1 MAEAVLIT
9 GASTGIGRACAL
21 DLAAR
26 GYRVFAGVRRH
37 TDGEALRS
45 ASDGRVTPVELD
57 VVDEAQVTES
67 VAALE
72 RELAGEGL
80 TGLVNNAGIVVAGP
94 LEFLESEDLRRQLEV
109 NVVGQLTVTR
119 ACLPLL
125 RRANGR
131 IVFVG
136 SSSGYLSTP
145 FTGAYCASKYAIEA
159 VGDALRREL
168 LPWKLSVSIVQPGA
182 IQTPIWE
189 KSKSAADE
197 IIEKLPERA
206 HELYGGAIEKVQGLV
221 EERSGSAAPV
231 EKVAKAVH
239 HALSARR
246 PKTRYRVG
254 LDATGQAWLARLPDR
269 WVDFLLNKVFGTL

>member
-1 MAEAVLIT
+1 MNDSILIT

-21 DLAAR
+21 DLAER
-26 GYRVFAGVRRH
+26 GFRVFAGVRRD
-37 TDGEALRS
+37 TDAEALRS
-45 ASDGRVTPVELD
+45 ASGGRVTPVRLD
-57 VVDEAQVTES
+57 VLDEAQIAET
-67 VAALE
+67 VAGLE

-80 TGLVNNAGIVVAGP
+80 AGLVNNAGIAVAGP

-109 NVVGQLTVTR
+109 NVVGQLAVTR

-221 EERSGSAAPV
+221 DERSASAAPV

-254 LDATGQAWLARLPDR
+254 TDATGQAWLARLPDR
-269 WVDFLLNKVFGTL
+269 WVDFLLSKAFGTL

>member
-1 MAEAVLIT
+1 MNDSILIT

-21 DLAAR
+21 DLAER
-26 GYRVFAGVRRH
+26 GFRVFAGVRRD
-37 TDGEALRS
+37 TDAEALRS
-45 ASDGRVTPVELD
+45 ASGGRVTPVRLD
-57 VVDEAQVTES
+57 VLDEAQIAET
-67 VAALE
+67 VAGLE

-80 TGLVNNAGIVVAGP
+80 AGLVNNAGIAVAGP

-109 NVVGQLTVTR
+109 NVVGQLAVTR
-119 ACLPLL
+119 ACLALL

-221 EERSGSAAPV
+221 DERSASAAPV

-254 LDATGQAWLARLPDR
+254 TDATGQAWLARLPDR
-269 WVDFLLNKVFGTL
+269 WVDFLLSKAFGTL